1 MLNIDYSL
9 FIQMASFIFL
19 VILLN
24 IILYRPIRRILIMRK
39 NEISSME
46 EVTRDLKHKAD
57 DYLKEYEDNLSDANK
72 KGIKEKNDLKNR
84 GMEEERETLQQTYS
98 SVEERTRNARM
109 DIQDRISH
117 ARQSLQTELESFSQ
131 DLAEKILGRNL

>member
-9 FIQMASFIFL
+9 FIQMASFIIL

-46 EVTRDLKHKAD
+46 EVTWDLKHKAD

-72 KGIKEKNDLKNR
+72 KGFKEKNDLKNR
-84 GMEEERETLQQTYS
+84 GMEEERETLRQTYS

-117 ARQSLQTELESFSQ
+117 ARQSLQKELESFSQ

>member
-72 KGIKEKNDLKNR
+72 KGFKGKNDLKNR
-84 GMEEERETLQQTYS
+84 GIEEERETLRQTYS

-117 ARQSLQTELESFSQ
+117 ARQSLQKELESFSQ

>member
-46 EVTRDLKHKAD
+46 EVTQDLKHKAD

-84 GMEEERETLQQTYS
+84 GMEEERETLRQTYS